1 MRDRSLYFFT
11 WRAVDA
17 AARPPMPRCLS
28 WLRRALLVCSVARC
42 GAESSLAPSSLRWR
56 RLSVVRARE
65 PIVHEIDEINA
76 SPGRLLGV
84 IGPSGAGKTTLLR
97 ALAGAMDA
105 RRTHVYGELGGR
117 EMPSMKDGTVA
128 FLAQASK
135 ASLLE
140 PPLFLI
146 QSLSRT
152 TTIPAQSSHTHAAR
166 SPSAVFS
173 HTRAKLNSSRTCD
186 TLTT

>member
-1 MRDRSLYFFT
+1 
-11 WRAVDA
+11 
-17 AARPPMPRCLS
+17 MPRCLS

-105 RRTHVYGELGGR
+105 L
-117 EMPSMKDGTVA
+117 
-128 FLAQASK
+128 
-135 ASLLE
+135 
-140 PPLFLI
+140 
-146 QSLSRT
+146 
-152 TTIPAQSSHTHAAR
+152 AAR
-166 SPSAVFS
+166 VFVLAVGGVGR
-173 HTRAKLNSSRTCD
+173 RAVQVDHVPPRARRVRRQPRGEDARCELVERGGVARRGVAQQ
-186 TLTT
+186 LAARLAV